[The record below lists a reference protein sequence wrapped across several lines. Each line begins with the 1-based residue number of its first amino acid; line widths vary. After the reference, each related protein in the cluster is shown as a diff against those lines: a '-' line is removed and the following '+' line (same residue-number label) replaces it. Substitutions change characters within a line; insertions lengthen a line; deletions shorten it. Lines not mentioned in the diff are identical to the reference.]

1 MRHRATPRAMRARAR
16 ASTSTPGARSNA
28 RARRGAAR
36 GARASARRDDD
47 DDATSA
53 LRRLGLDARDASTLT
68 ETDVRRAYR
77 AAMRDAHPDAPR
89 GSTSRALA
97 TRAAYEA
104 ATRALTEGTLADA
117 ADDDDDDDAFGARTL
132 ARAFD
137 GARHGFV
144 NAPRCAGEAACASSC
159 VKAAPRSFETDA
171 RTGKARWIE
180 RDDFADASAEDVSA
194 LAYAEWCASQRCPER
209 CIAFV
214 TARQRAF
221 MLEALESDDGAG
233 TSGRRAPSERV
244 DRDRRVRQRTRG
256 GSTSRGIDGRLA
268 LGVASKRVGEIDA
281 VPAHRP
287 RVVFALAQ
295 PTRVA
300 GFKLAPER
308 VAAIDPRALALPA
321 RLPARAADTP
331 DTAPSRAGSARRDA
345 STRESSAVA
354 KSVGTVFARAGRDA
368 RANDDAADAADDGD
382 ARVDAARVDGTT
394 TRMARRAG

>member
-1 MRHRATPRAMRARAR
+1 MDGDDDGWIRSVIARRRAPCARARAR
-16 ASTSTPGARSNA
+16 RRRRPA
-28 RARRGAAR
+28 RARTRARAAAR
-36 GARASARRDDD
+36 RARARASARRDDD

-68 ETDVRRAYR
+68 EADVRRAYR

-180 RDDFADASAEDVSA
+180 RDDFADASADDVSA

-233 TSGRRAPSERV
+233 TSGVALLLSELIEIAEYV
-244 DRDRRVRQRTRG
+244 N
-256 GSTSRGIDGRLA
+256 GR
-268 LGVASKRVGEIDA
+268 E
-281 VPAHRP
+281 
-287 RVVFALAQ
+287 
-295 PTRVA
+295 
-300 GFKLAPER
+300 
-308 VAAIDPRALALPA
+308 
-321 RLPARAADTP
+321 
-331 DTAPSRAGSARRDA
+331 
-345 STRESSAVA
+345 
-354 KSVGTVFARAGRDA
+354 AGR
-368 RANDDAADAADDGD
+368 
-382 ARVDAARVDGTT
+382 
-394 TRMARRAG
+394 RRAG